1 MTNLDRGIPT
11 KRNFS
16 RRPNSLE
23 AFTFTSVMR
32 EAASAPDMK
41 QQVSSSS
48 IPSILFHVHGVI
60 CRDPMVF

>member
-1 MTNLDRGIPT
+1 MANVDCDVDCGIPI

-16 RRPNSLE
+16 RRPDPLE

-41 QQVSSSS
+41 QHVSSSS
-48 IPSILFHVHGVI
+48 IYPILFHVHGVI
-60 CRDPMVF
+60 R